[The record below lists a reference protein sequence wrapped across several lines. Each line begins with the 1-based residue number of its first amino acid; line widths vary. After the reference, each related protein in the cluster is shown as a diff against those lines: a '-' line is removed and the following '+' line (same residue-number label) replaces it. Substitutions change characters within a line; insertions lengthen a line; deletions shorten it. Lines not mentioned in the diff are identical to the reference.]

1 MLCSELDYEDMVTFG
16 VGQTSASVALPL
28 PAGGGPDSF
37 SAVLSASQPAVIT
50 GQGYLT
56 TVTVLRDERGV

>member
-1 MLCSELDYEDMVTFG
+1 MTFG

-50 GQGYLT
+50 GQGYLA